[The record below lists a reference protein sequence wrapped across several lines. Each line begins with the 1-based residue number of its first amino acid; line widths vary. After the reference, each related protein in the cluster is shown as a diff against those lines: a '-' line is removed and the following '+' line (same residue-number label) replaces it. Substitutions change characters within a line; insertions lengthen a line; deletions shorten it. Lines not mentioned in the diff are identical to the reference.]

1 MEISMALPSS
11 SAPSSHLFP
20 GKFQPNVEIIKRRLL
35 NKGVEPTPKII
46 HTLRKKEI
54 QKHNRR
60 LNKINRT
67 QQLQPLTESE
77 KQILSEVSHFQTVE
91 REYKA
96 FTEAVESKGR
106 NEEENRV
113 RLVGRPWESMDRV
126 RLKEVASGSKE
137 FDGGKLKRENL
148 MELKETFQGNLTW
161 LLNDDVDF
169 EDDETERS
177 VKESNWEPSIRKRSE
192 GEAIRFLV
200 HKLCCKEVTLKDWK
214 LARMMKQSGLEFT
227 EGQLLKIVETLG
239 AKRKWKQALSAVGWV
254 YTDKD
259 RSDFKSRFVYTKLMS
274 VLGKARRP
282 QEALH
287 IFNLMREDSST
298 YPDMAAYHSIA
309 VTLGQAGFL
318 KELIKVIECMREKP
332 PKNLRDTRKKDWD
345 PTLEP
350 DLVIY
355 NAVLNSC
362 IPSEHWKGV
371 SWVFEQ
377 LRKGG
382 LKPNGAT
389 YGLAMEVM
397 VHSGKYDLVH
407 QFFSKMNKSGEA
419 PKALT
424 YKVLVKALREEGKVN
439 EAVEA
444 VNDMER
450 RGVVGVASVYYELAC
465 CLCYHGRW
473 RDAMQQIDK
482 IKRIPQSKPL
492 EYTFTGMILAARDGD
507 HILDCIC
514 IFEHMKSQ
522 CVPNIGTI
530 NTMLRVYGQND
541 FFSAAKSL
549 YEEIKQTG
557 STHYSSVTPDGYTYS
572 AMLEASTNALDWEY
586 FEHVYREMVFSGYQL
601 DQTKHGLLL
610 VKASKAGKGHLLEHA
625 FNAILEAGE
634 IPCSLYLVELV
645 CLATV
650 QQDYE
655 KAVSLANT
663 AAYAPFQ
670 INESL
675 WKDFFKSYENKI
687 SKNSLHK
694 LLVALGDG
702 DVQSEATVSNL
713 AKSLQSLCGD
723 QTPEDSGSSISK
735 FSYGIAGD
743 RKVSMSSSSANG
755 SLEVHIRTGLP
766 ASSADFYE
774 DGKDGELEL
783 EIPIG
788 SNHNPDLKFFSL
800 TGVSVLQHPKEV
812 LDLGYKELKKS
823 LVGQLLGNPLPWRV
837 LQVQADSGDT
847 TGVGVKLEPVVV
859 EPIETPDC
867 VVFQNVPPPL
877 CNHLGVGHF
886 GSLVGRTL
894 SKFTRVVLRL
904 RSRSRA

>member
-1 MEISMALPSS
+1 QYLNEHKPRLSACKIYLKVINISCHLSSLPVAAMEISMALPSS

-239 AKRKWKQALSAVGWV
+239 AKRKWKQALSAVGW
-254 YTDKD
+254 
-259 RSDFKSRFVYTKLMS
+259 
-274 VLGKARRP
+274 
-282 QEALH
+282 
-287 IFNLMREDSST
+287 EDSST

-332 PKNLRDTRKKDWD
+332 PKN
-345 PTLEP
+345 
-350 DLVIY
+350 
-355 NAVLNSC
+355 VLNSC

-610 VKASKAGKGHLLEHA
+610 VKASKAGK
-625 FNAILEAGE
+625 
-634 IPCSLYLVELV
+634 
-645 CLATV
+645 
-650 QQDYE
+650 
-655 KAVSLANT
+655 
-663 AAYAPFQ
+663 
-670 INESL
+670 
-675 WKDFFKSYENKI
+675 
-687 SKNSLHK
+687 
-694 LLVALGDG
+694 
-702 DVQSEATVSNL
+702 
-713 AKSLQSLCGD
+713 
-723 QTPEDSGSSISK
+723 
-735 FSYGIAGD
+735 
-743 RKVSMSSSSANG
+743 
-755 SLEVHIRTGLP
+755 
-766 ASSADFYE
+766 
-774 DGKDGELEL
+774 
-783 EIPIG
+783 
-788 SNHNPDLKFFSL
+788 
-800 TGVSVLQHPKEV
+800 
-812 LDLGYKELKKS
+812 
-823 LVGQLLGNPLPWRV
+823 
-837 LQVQADSGDT
+837 
-847 TGVGVKLEPVVV
+847 
-859 EPIETPDC
+859 
-867 VVFQNVPPPL
+867 
-877 CNHLGVGHF
+877 
-886 GSLVGRTL
+886 
-894 SKFTRVVLRL
+894 VVL
-904 RSRSRA
+904 

>member
-1 MEISMALPSS
+1 MALPSS

-91 REYKA
+91 K
-96 FTEAVESKGR
+96 AVESKGR

-473 RDAMQQIDK
+473 RDAMQQ
-482 IKRIPQSKPL
+482 
-492 EYTFTGMILAARDGD
+492 
-507 HILDCIC
+507 
-514 IFEHMKSQ
+514 
-522 CVPNIGTI
+522 
-530 NTMLRVYGQND
+530 
-541 FFSAAKSL
+541 
-549 YEEIKQTG
+549 
-557 STHYSSVTPDGYTYS
+557 
-572 AMLEASTNALDWEY
+572 
-586 FEHVYREMVFSGYQL
+586 
-601 DQTKHGLLL
+601 
-610 VKASKAGKGHLLEHA
+610 GHLLEHA

-783 EIPIG
+783 EIP
-788 SNHNPDLKFFSL
+788 SNDNL
-800 TGVSVLQHPKEV
+800 VSFP
-812 LDLGYKELKKS
+812 
-823 LVGQLLGNPLPWRV
+823 NLPSAAEI
-837 LQVQADSGDT
+837 L
-847 TGVGVKLEPVVV
+847 
-859 EPIETPDC
+859 
-867 VVFQNVPPPL
+867 
-877 CNHLGVGHF
+877 NHWDD
-886 GSLVGRTL
+886 RT
-894 SKFTRVVLRL
+894 SYIC
-904 RSRSRA
+904 

>member
-1 MEISMALPSS
+1 MKEMMVI
-11 SAPSSHLFP
+11 F
-20 GKFQPNVEIIKRRLL
+20 LL
-35 NKGVEPTPKII
+35 
-46 HTLRKKEI
+46 L
-54 QKHNRR
+54 
-60 LNKINRT
+60 
-67 QQLQPLTESE
+67 
-77 KQILSEVSHFQTVE
+77 
-91 REYKA
+91 
-96 FTEAVESKGR
+96 
-106 NEEENRV
+106 
-113 RLVGRPWESMDRV
+113 
-126 RLKEVASGSKE
+126 
-137 FDGGKLKRENL
+137 
-148 MELKETFQGNLTW
+148 
-161 LLNDDVDF
+161 
-169 EDDETERS
+169 
-177 VKESNWEPSIRKRSE
+177 
-192 GEAIRFLV
+192 
-200 HKLCCKEVTLKDWK
+200 
-214 LARMMKQSGLEFT
+214 
-227 EGQLLKIVETLG
+227 
-239 AKRKWKQALSAVGWV
+239 
-254 YTDKD
+254 
-259 RSDFKSRFVYTKLMS
+259 
-274 VLGKARRP
+274 
-282 QEALH
+282 
-287 IFNLMREDSST
+287 
-298 YPDMAAYHSIA
+298 YHSTCSMVSECWINVVPISIQIWGLSFWELLIA
-309 VTLGQAGFL
+309 WMPNHLTLLLVTDL
-318 KELIKVIECMREKP
+318 E
-332 PKNLRDTRKKDWD
+332 DW
-345 PTLEP
+345 TL
-350 DLVIY
+350 DRHL
-355 NAVLNSC
+355 
-362 IPSEHWKGV
+362 
-371 SWVFEQ
+371 SW
-377 LRKGG
+377 
-382 LKPNGAT
+382 
-389 YGLAMEVM
+389 VM

-783 EIPIG
+783 EIP
-788 SNHNPDLKFFSL
+788 SNDNL
-800 TGVSVLQHPKEV
+800 VSFP
-812 LDLGYKELKKS
+812 
-823 LVGQLLGNPLPWRV
+823 NLPSAAEI
-837 LQVQADSGDT
+837 L
-847 TGVGVKLEPVVV
+847 
-859 EPIETPDC
+859 
-867 VVFQNVPPPL
+867 
-877 CNHLGVGHF
+877 NHWDD
-886 GSLVGRTL
+886 RT
-894 SKFTRVVLRL
+894 SYIC
-904 RSRSRA
+904 